1 MGAKDIVTKD
11 YTKESV
17 VFADAFNQY
26 IYKGEQV
33 IKPENLRPLDTNLTG
48 ISYGAEG
55 AGVPVQRF
63 RDVLK
68 SVTAME
74 DDHRVYLLLAI
85 EAQSEVH
92 HAMPVRNMVYDALQY
107 AGQVEETARAHRK
120 ARKAGEPEE
129 LEKKPDA
136 SEYLS
141 GFYREDR
148 LIPVITL
155 VLYFAP
161 GEWDGPMSL
170 HEMLA
175 VQDPEILSF
184 VSDYKLNLIAPGQM
198 SDTEINQFSTSL
210 LEVMLFIKYSEDKA
224 KLHEMVQKDDRFKN
238 MDRKAASVISTVTGV
253 EIEMNEE
260 EEKVDMCQALREMM
274 EESAQEERVAAAKRM
289 LVKGKF
295 SYEEIAELSA
305 LSVEEVQVLAVSNV

>member
-33 IKPENLRPLDTNLTG
+33 IKPENLRSLDTNLTG
-48 ISYGAEG
+48 IPYGAEK

-92 HAMPVRNMVYDALQY
+92 HAMPVRSMVYDALQY
-107 AGQVEETARAHRK
+107 AAQVEKIARSHRS
-120 ARKAGEPEE
+120 ARKDKLTEE

-136 SEYLS
+136 CYQYCDRHRNCRRKRGGQGRYVS
-141 GFYREDR
+141 G
-148 LIPVITL
+148 T
-155 VLYFAP
+155 
-161 GEWDGPMSL
+161 
-170 HEMLA
+170 
-175 VQDPEILSF
+175 
-184 VSDYKLNLIAPGQM
+184 
-198 SDTEINQFSTSL
+198 
-210 LEVMLFIKYSEDKA
+210 
-224 KLHEMVQKDDRFKN
+224 
-238 MDRKAASVISTVTGV
+238 
-253 EIEMNEE
+253 
-260 EEKVDMCQALREMM
+260 
-274 EESAQEERVAAAKRM
+274 
-289 LVKGKF
+289 
-295 SYEEIAELSA
+295 
-305 LSVEEVQVLAVSNV
+305 